1 MVSRGE
7 KPLMLT
13 LFAVA
18 AFAISVLLAMGEV
31 AYKRRFPR
39 VTGAF
44 VALFG
49 ALLVGSVFLR

>member
-1 MVSRGE
+1 M
-7 KPLMLT
+7 LM

-49 ALLVGSVFLR
+49 VLLLGSVFIHLHAV